1 MQFPVF
7 RAYWR
12 AMTGWVRRIPS
23 SLIRMVAATAL
34 VTGVL
39 VGIVVVVSVAIPAGL
54 TVFVGVVSSPVTAVM
69 AFQPYAVGAVH
80 VDPVEAQQ
88 ARQDILSD
96 SRNPL
101 RCVSSV
107 DMKSAARPVM
117 AIDGNGE
124 SAASEAAGVALG
136 VEPIQVTDS
145 TAAVLPEIEQ
155 TIATIPRGSEF
166 FEAYAFVITALNGGV
181 DSWNRF
187 VSVTAQM
194 HLGTPINSADA
205 MDTAKV
211 FFTPDSDLSVTEAL
225 SAAVMLRL
233 ASSRIVN
240 GRVTTEAGRDDAEQQ
255 AGQLLETAVN
265 HCT

>member
-7 RAYWR
+7 RAYWH
-12 AMTGWVRRIPS
+12 AMTGWICRIPS
-23 SLIRMVAATAL
+23 SLIRIVAATAL

-39 VGIVVVVSVAIPAGL
+39 VGIVVVVSVAIQAGL
-54 TVFVGVVSSPVTAVM
+54 TTFVGVVSSPVTAVM
-69 AFQPYAVGAVH
+69 AFQPYAGGPVH
-80 VDPVEAQQ
+80 VDPVEAKK
-88 ARQDILSD
+88 ARLDILAD
-96 SRNPL
+96 RGNPL

-117 AIDGNGE
+117 ATGGNVD
-124 SAASEAAGVALG
+124 SAASEVPGVALG
-136 VEPIQVTDS
+136 AEPIQVTDS
-145 TAAVLPEIEQ
+145 TAALLPEIEQ

-181 DSWNRF
+181 DSWERF
-187 VSVTAQM
+187 VSVTTQM
-194 HLGTPINSADA
+194 HLGTPTSRADA

-240 GRVTTEAGRDDAEQQ
+240 GRVTTEAGRDNAEQQ

>member
-7 RAYWR
+7 RAYWH

-23 SLIRMVAATAL
+23 SLIRVVGATAL

-39 VGIVVVVSVAIPAGL
+39 VGIAVVVSVAIQAGL
-54 TVFVGVVSSPVTAVM
+54 TAFVGVVTSPVTAVM
-69 AFQPYAVGAVH
+69 AFQPYAGGPVH
-80 VDPVEAQQ
+80 VDPVEAQK
-88 ARQDILSD
+88 ARLDILGD
-96 SRNPL
+96 RGNPL

-117 AIDGNGE
+117 ATGGNVD
-124 SAASEAAGVALG
+124 SAASEVAGVALG
-136 VEPIQVTDS
+136 AEPIQVTDS

-181 DSWNRF
+181 DSWERF
-187 VSVTAQM
+187 VSVTTQM
-194 HLGTPINSADA
+194 HLGTPTSSADA

-240 GRVTTEAGRDDAEQQ
+240 GRVTTEAGRDNAEQQ
-255 AGQLLETAVN
+255 AGKLLETAVN